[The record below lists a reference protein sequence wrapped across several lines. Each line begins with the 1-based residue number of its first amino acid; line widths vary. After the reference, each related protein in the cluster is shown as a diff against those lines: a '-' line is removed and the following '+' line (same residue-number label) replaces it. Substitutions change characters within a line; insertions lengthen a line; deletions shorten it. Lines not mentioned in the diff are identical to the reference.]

1 MPRALTRLAG
11 PALAAI
17 LLAGS
22 APSAAHAQDSGARVA
37 GAERAPASLDAAWN
51 AVSRTYWDT
60 VFVQQRWRVAY
71 DSIRAALIGGGP
83 VDPEAERRA
92 IRRLI
97 AVPGQS
103 HFTLIPG
110 SAVPV
115 PKPARAPR
123 VPAAP
128 RGAPTGT
135 AADSANVPDAHETT
149 VDAAPGSVGLALR
162 SIDDTVVAW
171 RVTPGG
177 AAERAGIRPGD
188 AIVAV
193 DTVRLAALRAEVA
206 RRSGADTTTVQR
218 LITTYALSQL
228 GGPVGD
234 TVRVTARD
242 ASGAEREVA
251 LVRTPIEGRLTQMG
265 NLPPIVVSATRE
277 PLPLGDGRTATLIEF
292 SAWFPAIAPQ
302 LDEYLF
308 ASRGTPGL
316 VVDLRGNPGGVIGM
330 LAGVSG
336 HMLDTTVALGTMHG
350 RGATIRFVA
359 NPRTVDRGGVRV
371 GTITAPIAIL
381 VDEFTGST
389 SEFFS
394 AGMQALGR
402 ARIFGSVSAGQSLP
416 ALMSRLPSGD
426 VLMHAIADHE
436 DAAGRRVEGAGV
448 HPDELVPLRR
458 VDLRSG
464 RDAALEAARTWLRSQ
479 HP

>member
-1 MPRALTRLAG
+1 MHRVLAHLAV
-11 PALAAI
+11 PALATI
-17 LLAGS
+17 LLAAS
-22 APSAAHAQDSGARVA
+22 SPQIARAQDSGARG
-37 GAERAPASLDAAWN
+37 GARAAPASFDAAWN

-60 VFVQQRWRVAY
+60 LFVRQRWQVAY
-71 DSIRAALIGGGP
+71 DSIRLALVEGGAM
-83 VDPEAERRA
+83 DAEAERRA

-103 HFTLIPG
+103 HFALIPG
-110 SAVPV
+110 AAVPV
-115 PKPARAPR
+115 PRPPRAS
-123 VPAAP
+123 
-128 RGAPTGT
+128 
-135 AADSANVPDAHETT
+135 AADEPA
-149 VDAAPGSVGLALR
+149 VDAAPGTVGLALR

-177 AAERAGIRPGD
+177 AADRAGVRPGD

-206 RRSGADTTTVQR
+206 GRSGADTTTVQR
-218 LITTYALSQL
+218 LITTYALAQL
-228 GGPVGD
+228 GGSVGESIRL
-234 TVRVTARD
+234 TVRDAR
-242 ASGAEREVA
+242 GAEREVA

-277 PLPLGDGRTATLIEF
+277 PLPLGDGRTATLIGF

-308 ASRGTPGL
+308 GARGTPGL

-359 NPRTVDRGGVRV
+359 NPRTVDRGGARV
-371 GTITAPIAIL
+371 GTITAPIALL

-394 AGMQALGR
+394 AGMQAIGR
-402 ARIFGSVSAGQSLP
+402 ARIFGTVSAGQSLP
-416 ALMSRLPSGD
+416 ALMSRLPNGD

-448 HPDELVPLRR
+448 RPDELVPLRR

-464 RDAALEAARTWLRSQ
+464 RDAALEAARAWLRTQ

>member
-1 MPRALTRLAG
+1 MHRALAQRAVPTFAALL
-11 PALAAI
+11 LAA
-17 LLAGS
+17 S
-22 APSAAHAQDSGARVA
+22 APQIARAQDSSAR
-37 GAERAPASLDAAWN
+37 GGTPQLAPASFDAAWN

-60 VFVQQRWRVAY
+60 LFVRQRWQVAH
-71 DSIRAALIGGGP
+71 DSIRRALVEGGAM
-83 VDPEAERRA
+83 DAEAERRA

-110 SAVPV
+110 SAVPM
-115 PKPARAPR
+115 PRAPR
-123 VPAAP
+123 APTAARGSAAGAAADASAAP
-128 RGAPTGT
+128 DADAGAG
-135 AADSANVPDAHETT
+135 DA
-149 VDAAPGSVGLALR
+149 VPGSVGLVLR

-177 AAERAGIRPGD
+177 AADRAGIRPGD

-193 DTVRLAALRAEVA
+193 DSVDLATLRAEVA
-206 RRSGADTTTVQR
+206 GRSGADTTTVQR
-218 LITTYALSQL
+218 LITTYALAQL
-228 GGPVGD
+228 GGSVGD
-234 TVRVTARD
+234 SIRLTVRDAR
-242 ASGAEREVA
+242 GTERAVV

-277 PLPLGDGRTATLIEF
+277 PLRLGDGRTATLIGF

-316 VVDLRGNPGGVIGM
+316 VLDLRGNPGGVIGM

-336 HMLDTTVALGTMHG
+336 HLLDTTVALGTMHG

-359 NPRTVDRGGVRV
+359 NPRTVDRSGVRV
-371 GTITAPIAIL
+371 GTISAPIAIL

-448 HPDELVPLRR
+448 RPDELVPLRR